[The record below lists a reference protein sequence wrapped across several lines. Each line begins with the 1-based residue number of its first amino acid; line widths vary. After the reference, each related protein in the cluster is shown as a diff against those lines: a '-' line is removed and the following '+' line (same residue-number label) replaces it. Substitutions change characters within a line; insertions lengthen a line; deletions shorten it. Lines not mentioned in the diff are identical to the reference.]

1 MSRICKKCNCR
12 SPNKSEIALF
22 NSVSRIILFPV
33 LLHTLTYRFPRL
45 LHRISAL
52 LLLALAACTVDY
64 GEEPVTVYVRAAEPL
79 DPYNYVTWNNK
90 SGQRVVFA
98 LRDYHEWKE
107 GGSSQAF
114 NDYAV
119 RGTEMKYW
127 IYLDDLDARGP
138 LGFQLDVV
146 AYGDTVHTETF
157 SLEDDGTFPEPGR
170 PNYRNGT
177 FVWQW

>member
-1 MSRICKKCNCR
+1 MS
-12 SPNKSEIALF
+12 LF
-22 NSVSRIILFPV
+22 FRKNPKHV
-33 LLHTLTYRFPRL
+33 LLHTLPNRYPRL

-79 DPYNYVTWNNK
+79 DPYYYDYWNNIQD
-90 SGQRVVFA
+90 GQRVVFA
-98 LRDYHEWKE
+98 LRDYHEWLD
-107 GGSSQAF
+107 GGAF
-114 NDYAV
+114 TARNDYAV

-146 AYGDTVHTETF
+146 AYGDTVHTEAF
-157 SLEDDGTFPEPGR
+157 SLEDDGTYPEPGR
-170 PNYRNGT
+170 PNYRNGS
-177 FVWQW
+177 FVWH

>member
-1 MSRICKKCNCR
+1 M
-12 SPNKSEIALF
+12 
-22 NSVSRIILFPV
+22 
-33 LLHTLTYRFPRL
+33 LLHTLPNRFPRL
-45 LHRISAL
+45 FHRISAL
-52 LLLALAACTVDY
+52 LLLMLAACTVDY
-64 GEEPVTVYVRAAEPL
+64 GEEPVTVYVRTSDSLES
-79 DPYNYVTWNNK
+79 YYSNWNAS

-98 LRDYHEWKE
+98 LRDYHEWSE

-119 RGTEMKYW
+119 RATAMKYW

-157 SLEDDGTFPEPGR
+157 SLEDDGTYPEPGR

-177 FVWQW
+177 FVWQ

>member
-1 MSRICKKCNCR
+1 M
-12 SPNKSEIALF
+12 F
-22 NSVSRIILFPV
+22 NSVSHIILFPV
-33 LLHTLTYRFPRL
+33 LLHILPNRFPRL
-45 LHRISAL
+45 LHRTSVL
-52 LLLALAACTVDY
+52 LLLVLAACTVDY

-79 DPYNYVTWNNK
+79 DPYNSDYWNNIRD
-90 SGQRVVFA
+90 GQRVVFA

-114 NDYAV
+114 NEYAV

-127 IYLDDLDARGP
+127 IYLDDLDERGT

-157 SLEDDGTFPEPGR
+157 SLEDDRTNPEPGR